1 MLPRGMPAAYA
12 VPGKGAGKGVLS
24 ALHTIRDY
32 PFELGEP
39 VLARYPA
46 MKFGHRESV
55 RHFAELL
62 APGALRWFAEAEDRD
77 WVLTSP
83 PRHGLPCGANF
94 VCEDLYDV
102 LSGSLPQGTRLTFD
116 PLETRQ
122 ARAPFDNEA
131 DFRRF
136 NDYSKQDL
144 DSRRAFRMGGDET
157 CTYDLSNFAGRRAIF
172 VNDINVTGTQLESM
186 AKILGSVVASLDFLL
201 IVNVERDVGH
211 AFPQLESEIN
221 TSGLAGLDELVCFL
235 RDCEFRCTGKL
246 ISRLLDHEA
255 GELERILTAV
265 PHAKRNAIHKAILD
279 EGLYGGALFAQKMNV
294 VERAVSGG

>member
-1 MLPRGMPAAYA
+1 
-12 VPGKGAGKGVLS
+12 VNGVLS
-24 ALHTIRDY
+24 ALYTIDTY
-32 PFELGEP
+32 PFDLSEP
-39 VLARYPA
+39 VFAHYPA

-55 RHFAELL
+55 RHFAALL
-62 APGALRWFAEAEDRD
+62 APSALRRFAEAGDRD

-94 VCEDLYDV
+94 VCRDLYDI
-102 LSGSLPQGTRLTFD
+102 LAGSLPQGTRLTLD
-116 PLETRQ
+116 LLETRQ

-157 CTYDLSNFAGRRAIF
+157 CTYDLSNFADRRAIF

-186 AKILGSVVASLDFLL
+186 EKILGGVVMSLDFLL
-201 IVNVERDVGH
+201 IVNVDRDVGR

-221 TSGLAGLDELVCFL
+221 TSGLSGLDELVCFL

-246 ISRLLDHEA
+246 ISRLLAHEP
-255 GELERILTAV
+255 GELERILTAM
-265 PHAKRNAIHKAILD
+265 PRAKRDAIHGAILE
-279 EGLYGGALFAQKMNV
+279 EGLYGGALFAQKMDV
-294 VERAVSGG
+294 VERAVRGG